1 MVSDV
6 VEAGQLLAELVSEV
20 SSSGLT
26 GDQAEGKELLMLRVT
41 GPPHQETKHVCSV
54 WVRDSYI
61 MRLDTAPWTPEQLY
75 LITTALQVG
84 LISTLLL
91 PHTTA
96 QGGLIS
102 TFNLSRR
109 LQHTHECMGK
119 TKSSINFGTGL
130 RSCRSE

>member
-6 VEAGQLLAELVSEV
+6 VEAGQLLAELVSVV
-20 SSSGLT
+20 SSGGLT
-26 GDQAEGKELLMLRVT
+26 GDQAESKELLMLRVT

-61 MRLDTAPWTPEQLY
+61 MRLDIAPWTPEQLY
-75 LITTALQVG
+75 LITTALQV
-84 LISTLLL
+84 
-91 PHTTA
+91 
-96 QGGLIS
+96 GLIS